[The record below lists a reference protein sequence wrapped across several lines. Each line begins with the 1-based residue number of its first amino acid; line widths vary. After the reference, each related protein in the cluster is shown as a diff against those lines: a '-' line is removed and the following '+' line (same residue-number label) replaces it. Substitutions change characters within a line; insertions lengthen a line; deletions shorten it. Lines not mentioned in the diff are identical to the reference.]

1 MSGAVRSCQQ
11 GAVHELRQV
20 AGQATLCIA
29 DNAVGLINRVN
40 SGFTSQPEWMA
51 RLARKGSTA
60 RPPLWMSAERPI
72 FLTRGRVRLNGW
84 RLLLITKEEVAWARI
99 PHRAEEVVPP
109 LRSAGF
115 TIYRCVRR
123 ATTSVFTLAEDAVRP
138 DLQSVLERDVVGY
151 EVA

>member
-1 MSGAVRSCQQ
+1 MNSDRS
-11 GAVHELRQV
+11 

-115 TIYRCVRR
+115 TICAARAVRQRRLVRPVRR
-123 ATTSVFTLAEDAVRP
+123 AVRRSSAPDAPGDGCPR
-138 DLQSVLERDVVGY
+138 
-151 EVA
+151 